1 MRKRTF
7 QVRVSAEELGMFR
20 EAARGVGLPLSGWVR
35 ERLLW
40 CVRGG
45 DVEAWARARGGIA
58 EARGGGADGGS
69 EGGASAVGRGEVEGG
84 EEDGS

>member
-1 MRKRTF
+1 
-7 QVRVSAEELGMFR
+7 MFR

-45 DVEAWARARGGIA
+45 DGEAWARARGGIA
-58 EARGGGADGGS
+58 EARGGGAAGGS